1 MTTAADSAFDVD
13 FPAHAIAFRF
23 SNHGYLDHIA
33 NLVQQNGLAAY
44 EAPTPSL
51 FAALCREARGL
62 VLDVGANT
70 GLFTLLAAAANP
82 AIQVCAF
89 EPLPGV
95 FSLLEANIGLNP
107 ALAPRI
113 ALQRIGLSRASGQ
126 VTFYETINDAGLITT
141 SSSIEVR
148 HASEI
153 GQYREQTIETSS
165 LDEWSERLG
174 PAPVQFMKM
183 DVEGHEHAVIEG
195 GRRFLARHRPYV
207 TAEVLGPAE
216 KRPIQDFLLEAG
228 YLDFAIAPGVLRHC
242 ASIRFHPDAW
252 NHLLCPTERAGRLLS
267 VCRDIGLQIHID

>member
-1 MTTAADSAFDVD
+1 MTSAADSAFDVG
-13 FPAHAIAFRF
+13 FPDYAVAFRF

-51 FAALCREARGL
+51 FVALCREARGL

-82 AIQVCAF
+82 TIQVCAF
-89 EPLPGV
+89 EPLPKV

-107 ALAPRI
+107 ELAPRI
-113 ALQRIGLSRASGQ
+113 AVQRIGLSRESGQ
-126 VTFYETINDAGLITT
+126 VTFYETINDVGLIAT
-141 SSSIEVR
+141 SSSIEFR

-174 PAPVQFMKM
+174 PAPVQFIKM

-195 GRRFLARHRPYV
+195 GRRFLARHRPYLTV
-207 TAEVLGPAE
+207 EVLGPAE

-242 ASIRFHPDAW
+242 TSIRFHPDAW
-252 NHLLCPTERAGRLLS
+252 NHLLCPAERAGRLLGI
-267 VCRDIGLQIHID
+267 CRDLGLQIHID